1 VRVGIL
7 SERGSQDGIAAHTR
21 RQFICESDGSV
32 SSCSSGRQETGE
44 RGAETERG
52 GVVVVVAV
60 VVAVLAADD
69 VSGVIRQQFR

>member
-1 VRVGIL
+1 MRVGIL

-21 RQFICESDGSV
+21 RQFIESDGSV
-32 SSCSSGRQETGE
+32 SSGRQETGE
-44 RGAETERG
+44 RAAETERG
-52 GVVVVVAV
+52 GVVVVV

>member
-1 VRVGIL
+1 MRVGIL

-32 SSCSSGRQETGE
+32 SSGRQETGE
-44 RGAETERG
+44 RAAETERG
-52 GVVVVVAV
+52 GVVVVA